1 MCVYVREYT
10 KIRNLSVCFLS
21 HTGGPDMCVRSPL
34 TGCQSGS
41 HCWDALNLS
50 HLNLSTDGHIVS
62 ASSNAHLCCGLK
74 GDCAVYQRAAI
85 FKSRTLSRISVSCQV
100 TTASPSSF
108 PSLSLSLGVRPFPRV
123 VNHRLI
129 ICSVKSQYRF
139 TEMQG

>member
-1 MCVYVREYT
+1 
-10 KIRNLSVCFLS
+10 
-21 HTGGPDMCVRSPL
+21 MCVRSPL

-108 PSLSLSLGVRPFPRV
+108 PSLSLSRCPSIPPCGKSPAHHMFSEESIQI
-123 VNHRLI
+123 HRDAGLKKG
-129 ICSVKSQYRF
+129 SRHV
-139 TEMQG
+139 